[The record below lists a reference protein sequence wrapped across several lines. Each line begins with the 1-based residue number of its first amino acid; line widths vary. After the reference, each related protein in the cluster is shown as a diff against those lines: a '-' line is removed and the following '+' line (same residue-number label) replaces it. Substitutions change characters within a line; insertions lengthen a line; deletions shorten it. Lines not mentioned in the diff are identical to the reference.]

1 MPEDILINNRVTI
14 PASELS
20 YAASRSSGPGG
31 QHANKT
37 DSRIQVRWNVPASKA
52 MSDYLKKRL
61 LKVFGSRLTDD
72 GDLLLAADSHR
83 SQHRNRDEVNQ
94 RLAALVRE
102 ALVPPKPRRK
112 TKPSKASRHKRLD
125 DKRRRA
131 DLKNQRRKKF
141 D

>member
-112 TKPSKASRHKRLD
+112 TKPSKASRQKRLD
-125 DKRRRA
+125 AKRRRA

>member
-1 MPEDILINNRVTI
+1 MPDDLIINNQVTI
-14 PASELS
+14 AASELS

-37 DSRIQVRWNVPASKA
+37 DSRIQVRWNIPSSGAL
-52 MSDYLKKRL
+52 SDFLKRRL
-61 LKVFGSRLTDD
+61 YSVLGHRLTDD
-72 GDLLLAADSHR
+72 GDLLLAAESHR
-83 SQHRNRDEVNQ
+83 SQHRNREEANQ

-112 TKPSKASRHKRLD
+112 TKPTRASRQKRLD
-125 DKRRRA
+125 NKRKRS
-131 DLKNQRRKKF
+131 DLKNQRKKKY

>member
-1 MPEDILINNRVTI
+1 MPEDIIINNRVTI

-112 TKPSKASRHKRLD
+112 TKPSKASRQKRLD
-125 DKRRRA
+125 AKRRRA
-131 DLKNQRRKKF
+131 DLKNQRRKKY

>member
-1 MPEDILINNRVTI
+1 MPDDIPINKHVTI

-20 YAASRSSGPGG
+20 YTASRSSGPGG

-37 DSRIQVRWNVPASKA
+37 DSRIQVRWNVPASMA
-52 MSDYLKKRL
+52 LSDYLKKRL
-61 LKVFGSRLTDD
+61 MLVLGPRLTDD

-83 SQHRNRDEVNQ
+83 SQHRNRDEVTQ

-102 ALVPPKPRRK
+102 ALIPPKPRRK
-112 TKPSKASRHKRLD
+112 TKPTKASRQKRLD
-125 DKRRRA
+125 DKRRRS
-131 DLKNQRRKKF
+131 DLKSQRRKKY

>member
-1 MPEDILINNRVTI
+1 MPEDIIINNHVTI

-37 DSRIQVRWNVPASKA
+37 DSRIQVRWNIPASQA

-61 LKVFGSRLTDD
+61 LKVLGSRLTDD
-72 GDLLLAADSHR
+72 GDLLLASDSHR

-112 TKPSKASRHKRLD
+112 TKPSKASRQKRLD

-131 DLKNQRRKKF
+131 DLKNQRRKKY

>member
-1 MPEDILINNRVTI
+1 MPEDIIINNRVTI

-61 LKVFGSRLTDD
+61 LRVLGSRLTDD

-112 TKPSKASRHKRLD
+112 TKPSKASRQKRLD
-125 DKRRRA
+125 NKRRRA